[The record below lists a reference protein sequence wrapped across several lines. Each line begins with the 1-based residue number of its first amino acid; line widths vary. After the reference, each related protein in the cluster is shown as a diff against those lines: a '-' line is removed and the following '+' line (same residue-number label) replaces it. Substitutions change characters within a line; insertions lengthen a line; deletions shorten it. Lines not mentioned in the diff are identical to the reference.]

1 MKGSIKGLQQAQAAT
16 NQAAAAVTAGGALG
30 RAVRHITARVHRYA
44 VTINPVDTGSWRAS
58 QRQTIESD
66 GLTGHVF
73 LQPGATNSR
82 SGVAVSRYAGVW
94 EARKG
99 RYAVYL
105 RTFEEDGQKALDAGG
120 DIVRGALP

>member
-1 MKGSIKGLQQAQAAT
+1 MKGSIRGLQQAQAAA

-30 RAVRHITARVHRYA
+30 RAVKHVTARVHRYA
-44 VTINPVDTGSWRAS
+44 TTINPVDTGSWRGS
-58 QRQTIESD
+58 QRQTIEQG
-66 GLTGHVF
+66 GLVGHVF

-82 SGVAVSRYAGVW
+82 TGTPVSRYAGMY

-105 RTFEEDGQKALDAGG
+105 RTFEEDGQKALDEGG
-120 DIVRGALP
+120 AIARGALP

>member
-1 MKGSIKGLQQAQAAT
+1 MKGSIRGLQAAQAAA

-30 RAVRHITARVHRYA
+30 RAVKYITAREHRYA
-44 VTINPVDTGSWRAS
+44 VSINPVDTGSWRAS
-58 QRQTIESD
+58 HRQTIESS
-66 GLTGHVF
+66 GLRGHVF

-82 SGVAVSRYAGVW
+82 TGGPVSRYAGMY
-94 EARKG
+94 EARRG

-105 RTFEEDGQKALDAGG
+105 RTFEEDGRKALDAGG